1 MAIKYLSINN
11 EVLNIE
17 NIPKLDSANTFKEKN
32 IFENDIIQDSL
43 VKHNRNCYILFN
55 GFDSYSTPQNN
66 KNVFICT
73 TNNSDVAM
81 EAISQHISLFQNSTG
96 ENGVQL
102 LARQTNDRDH
112 AYSQSMGIYYDY
124 PANKFGSYTLH
135 PYTNSNNN
143 DIATTAWVRQLL
155 TRNGINLTS

>member
-11 EVLNIE
+11 DSIDFN
-17 NIPKLDSANTFKEKN
+17 NIPKLDSTNTFKEKN

-43 VKHNRNCYILFN
+43 AKHNRNCYILFN

-73 TNNSDVAM
+73 TNNSDIAM
-81 EAISQHISLFQNSTG
+81 EAISQHISLFQNSNGT
-96 ENGVQL
+96 NGVQL

-112 AYSQSMGIYYDY
+112 AFSKSMGIYYNY
-124 PANKFGSYTLH
+124 PANKFASYTLQ
-135 PYTNSNNN
+135 PENNSNNDN
-143 DIATTAWVRQLL
+143 IATTAWVRQLL

>member
-1 MAIKYLSINN
+1 MIKQLSINS
-11 EVLNIE
+11 ETLDIS
-17 NIPKLDSANTFKEKN
+17 NIPKLNSTNTFKEKN

-81 EAISQHISLFQNSTG
+81 EAISQHISLFHNSTG

-112 AYSQSMGIYYDY
+112 AFSKSMGIYYNY

-135 PYTNSNNN
+135 PETNSNN
-143 DIATTAWVRQLL
+143 DSIATTYWVRSLL
-155 TRNGINLTS
+155 QRNGINLTS